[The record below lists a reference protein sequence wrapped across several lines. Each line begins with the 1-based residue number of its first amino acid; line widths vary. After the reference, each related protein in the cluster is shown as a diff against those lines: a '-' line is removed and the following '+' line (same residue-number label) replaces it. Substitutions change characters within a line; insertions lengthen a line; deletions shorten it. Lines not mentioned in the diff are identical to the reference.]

1 MNGLE
6 WVGFAACDSLILTDK
21 IDVGDSCRASKS
33 VIMME
38 FARMSM
44 TPREQLA
51 SATMIATHE
60 IVVNLEKAK
69 SSLESLI
76 NGMQDLTCLVTTDGR
91 IIWGNQRTATWLG
104 IDHDL
109 VHLHQMRQLF
119 KDDDWVQFEDKLKPF
134 QESGLTGAT
143 HEFQLPIQQGQAS
156 REILWS
162 VRPFQAISVRRGT
175 ILLLVGRDITEVLRE
190 RAERA
195 KLETELETAQIMQA
209 AFFPPNRIRS
219 TGIEICSFYRPAE
232 QCSGDWWGHFNFG
245 DGVDL
250 VCVGDVTGHG
260 AASALVTAMT
270 QATCMAYANS
280 AREVKSE
287 DYLHPT
293 KLLHQ
298 INKIVYDTFKGK
310 FFMTF
315 FAMLFDTNEGIVRAC
330 NAGHNFPLFLKGQY
344 RSQVLH
350 NVPLPENVKPFRGPE
365 ALAIQG
371 NPIGFDPET
380 VYQEKEIPLQDL
392 DRFILFTD
400 GIIECKN
407 EAGQM
412 YGSSNFR
419 KSIAKQIDKES
430 VGFRDAIVDT
440 ALQHFG
446 KQPLA
451 DDLTLVSVDVY
462 IKQKDK
468 AV

>member
-1 MNGLE
+1 
-6 WVGFAACDSLILTDK
+6 
-21 IDVGDSCRASKS
+21 
-33 VIMME
+33 
-38 FARMSM
+38 MSM

-76 NGMQDLTCLVTTDGR
+76 NGMQDLTCLVTTEGR

-104 IDHDL
+104 IDHDR
-109 VHLHQMRQLF
+109 VHLCQMRQLF
-119 KDDDWVQFEDKLKPF
+119 KDEHWQQFEQRLTPF
-134 QESGLTGAT
+134 RENGLSGEAI
-143 HEFQLPIQQGQAS
+143 EFQLPIQLGESS

-162 VRPFQAISVRRGT
+162 IRPFQAVSIRRGM
-175 ILLLVGRDITEVLRE
+175 ILLLVGRDVTEVLRE

-209 AFFPPNRIRS
+209 AFFPPDRIQS
-219 TGIEICSFYRPAE
+219 AGIEICSYYRPAD
-232 QCSGDWWGHFNFG
+232 QCSGDWWGHFNFAE
-245 DGVDL
+245 GVDL

-270 QATCMAYANS
+270 QATCMAYANT
-280 AREVKSE
+280 ARASKSQ
-287 DYLHPT
+287 DFRHPVN
-293 KLLHQ
+293 LLHQ

-315 FAMLFDTNEGIVRAC
+315 FAMLFDTNEGVVRAC
-330 NAGHNFPLFLKGQY
+330 NAGHNFPMFLKGHY
-344 RSQVLH
+344 RSQVLRSD
-350 NVPLPENVKPFRGPE
+350 PLPENVKPFRGPE

-380 VYQEKEIPLQDL
+380 IFQEKEITLQDL

-400 GIIECKN
+400 GIIECKS
-407 EAGQM
+407 EAGVM

-419 KSIAKQIDKES
+419 KSISKHIDKEGVS
-430 VGFRDAIVDT
+430 FRDAIVDS

-451 DDLTLVSVDVY
+451 DDLSLVTVDVFMKKKVQA
-462 IKQKDK
+462 I
-468 AV
+468 

>member
-1 MNGLE
+1 
-6 WVGFAACDSLILTDK
+6 
-21 IDVGDSCRASKS
+21 
-33 VIMME
+33 
-38 FARMSM
+38 MSM

-104 IDHDL
+104 IEHDL
-109 VHLHQMRQLF
+109 VHLCQMRQLF
-119 KDDDWVQFEDKLKPF
+119 KDDDWTQF
-134 QESGLTGAT
+134 QEKLATFRETGLSGAT
-143 HEFQLPIQQGQAS
+143 AEFQLPVQQAAGS

-162 VRPFQAISVRRGT
+162 VRPFQAISIRRGT

-209 AFFPPNRIRS
+209 AFFPPDRIRS
-219 TGIEICSFYRPAE
+219 AGIEICSFYRPAE

-245 DGVDL
+245 AGIDL

-280 AREVKSE
+280 AKEGKPE
-287 DYLHPT
+287 DFQHPT
-293 KLLHQ
+293 RLLQQ

-315 FAMLFDTNEGIVRAC
+315 FAMLFDTNQGVVRAC
-330 NAGHNFPLFLKGQY
+330 NAGHNFPLFMKGQY
-344 RSQVLH
+344 RSQALH
-350 NVPLPENVKPFRGPE
+350 NTPLPENVKPFRGPE

-380 VYQEKEIPLQDL
+380 IYQEKEIPLQDL
-392 DRFILFTD
+392 DRFVLFTD

-412 YGSSNFR
+412 YGSANFR
-419 KSIAKQIDKES
+419 KSIGKHIDKDS
-430 VGFRDAIVDT
+430 VAFRDSIVQN
-440 ALQHFG
+440 ALDHFG

-451 DDLTLVSVDVY
+451 DDLSLVSVDVFMN
-462 IKQKDK
+462 KTST
-468 AV
+468 AS

>member
-1 MNGLE
+1 
-6 WVGFAACDSLILTDK
+6 VADK
-21 IDVGDSCRASKS
+21 IEVGLSYP
-33 VIMME
+33 E
-38 FARMSM
+38 FAMSM

-76 NGMQDLTCLVTTDGR
+76 NGMQDLTCLITTDGR
-91 IIWGNQRTATWLG
+91 IIWGNQRAATWLG

-109 VHLHQMRQLF
+109 VHLCQMKQLF
-119 KDDDWVQFEDKLKPF
+119 KDEDWAQFQNRLEPF
-134 QESGLTGAT
+134 QHSGLSGQPS
-143 HEFQLPIQQGQAS
+143 EFQLPIQQATNS

-162 VRPFQAISVRRGT
+162 VRPFQAVSIRRGT

-190 RAERA
+190 RAEKA
-195 KLETELETAQIMQA
+195 KLETELETAQIMQS
-209 AFFPPNRIRS
+209 AFFPPDRIRS
-219 TGIEICSFYRPAE
+219 SGIEICSYYRPAE
-232 QCSGDWWGHFNFG
+232 QCSGDWWGHFNF
-245 DGVDL
+245 DEGVDL

-270 QATCMAYANS
+270 QATCMAYANT
-280 AREVKSE
+280 ARLGKSK
-287 DYLHPT
+287 DYMHPSN
-293 KLLHQ
+293 LLHQ

-315 FAMLFDTNEGIVRAC
+315 FAMLFDTKTGVVRAC
-330 NAGHNFPLFLKGQY
+330 NAGHNFPYFLKGQY
-344 RSQVLH
+344 RRQVLH
-350 NVPLPENVKPFRGPE
+350 KEPLPENVKPFRGPE

-380 VYQEKEIPLQDL
+380 VYLEKEIPLQDL

-400 GIIECKN
+400 GIIECKS
-407 EAGQM
+407 EEGQM
-412 YGSSNFR
+412 YGSSSFR
-419 KSIAKQIDKES
+419 KSIAKSIDKEG
-430 VGFRDAIVDT
+430 VPFRDAIVDH

-451 DDLTLVSVDVY
+451 DDLTLVSVD
-462 IKQKDK
+462 IFIDKKDK
-468 AV
+468 AG

>member
-1 MNGLE
+1 
-6 WVGFAACDSLILTDK
+6 VADK
-21 IDVGDSCRASKS
+21 IEVGLSYL
-33 VIMME
+33 E
-38 FARMSM
+38 YFMSM

-76 NGMQDLTCLVTTDGR
+76 NGMQDLTCLITTEGR
-91 IIWGNQRTATWLG
+91 IIWGNQRAATWLQ

-109 VHLHQMRQLF
+109 VHLCQMKQLF
-119 KDDDWVQFEDKLKPF
+119 KDDDWTQFQNRLEPF
-134 QESGLTGAT
+134 QRSGLTGAPS
-143 HEFQLPIQQGQAS
+143 EFQLPIQMGPNS

-162 VRPFQAISVRRGT
+162 VRPFQAVSIRRGT

-190 RAERA
+190 RAEKA

-219 TGIEICSFYRPAE
+219 AGIEICSFYRPAE

-270 QATCMAYANS
+270 QATCMAYANT
-280 AREVKSE
+280 ARTGKSQ
-287 DYLHPT
+287 DYMHPSN
-293 KLLHQ
+293 LLHQ

-315 FAMLFDTNEGIVRAC
+315 FAMLFDTNAGVVRAC

-344 RSQVLH
+344 RRQAIH
-350 NVPLPENVKPFRGPE
+350 KEALPENVKPFRGPE

-380 VYQEKEIPLQDL
+380 VYLEKELPLQDM

-400 GIIECKN
+400 GIIECKS
-407 EAGQM
+407 EEGQM
-412 YGSSNFR
+412 YGSSSFR
-419 KSIAKQIDKES
+419 KSIARSMEKDG
-430 VGFRDAIVDT
+430 VAFRDSIVDN
-440 ALQHFG
+440 ALQFFG

-451 DDLTLVSVDVY
+451 DDLTLVSVDVFLN
-462 IKQKDK
+462 KKDK
-468 AV
+468 A